1 MTTGIVDPIIS
12 QNRKSMSLKAIMN
25 KTIMNKTIM
34 NKTILNK
41 KREKNTGAPLQPS
54 HPKNSG
60 EKKSKERQ
68 EKISGV
74 VSSIAGFLIWGF
86 SPVYWKMLGHV
97 PVFEILSH
105 RIIWSFLFF
114 LPLIAWGKKW
124 NELARA
130 LTDLKVMGA
139 LVLTTLLIGANWLG
153 YIWAVNNGH
162 VLQTSLGYY
171 ISPLVSVFLGVF
183 FLKER
188 LKRFQIAA
196 IIIAGGGVLFLAIH
210 HGSFPWISILLAGTF
225 GLYGM
230 VRKIASVGPV
240 EGLLIETL
248 ILAVPALAF
257 LFYIQSRS
265 EGHFLQM
272 NAETDFLL
280 IGSALLTGL
289 PLLLFSV
296 GAKRLRL
303 STIGFLQYLTPSC
316 TFFLA
321 VFVYDEPFAF
331 AQMVTFAAIW
341 VALAIYSVGMI
352 LSGK

>member
-1 MTTGIVDPIIS
+1 
-12 QNRKSMSLKAIMN
+12 MN
-25 KTIMNKTIM
+25 KKIK
-34 NKTILNK
+34 
-41 KREKNTGAPLQPS
+41 
-54 HPKNSG
+54 KNSG
-60 EKKSKERQ
+60 TSSESSHETNSETTNQTERR
-68 EKISGV
+68 EAISGV
-74 VSSIAGFLIWGF
+74 VASIAGFLVWGL
-86 SPVYWKMLGHV
+86 SPVYWKMLGHI

-114 LPLIAWGKKW
+114 IPFMAWGKKW
-124 NELARA
+124 AELTCA
-130 LTDLKVMGA
+130 LKDIRVMGA
-139 LVLTTLLIGANWLG
+139 LGLSTLLIGANWMG

-196 IIIAGGGVLFLAIH
+196 IVIAGGGVLFLAIH

-230 VRKIASVGPV
+230 IRKIASVGPV
-240 EGLLIETL
+240 TGLLVETL
-248 ILAVPALAF
+248 LLSVPAAAF
-257 LFYIQSRS
+257 LFYIQTKST
-265 EGHFLQM
+265 GHFLQTG
-272 NAETDFLL
+272 AVTDFLL

-331 AQMVTFAAIW
+331 AQMVTFVAIW
-341 VALAIYSVGMI
+341 AALIIYSTGMA